1 MNNKD
6 SYNISGDEVKYRPGI
21 IESKWQEKWDATSLY
36 RTEDNVNG
44 KENRYHLT
52 MLPYPSGDL
61 HVGHWFA
68 MTPSDTLA
76 RYFRMQGYNI
86 LFPMG
91 FDAFGLPAENA
102 ALKGDTHPQT
112 WTEQNIKKMRDQLR
126 QMGAMFDWQREIN
139 SSLPDYYKWTQW
151 WFLQLFKNGLAE
163 RKKAPV
169 NWCLDCETVL
179 ANEQVINGTCERCES
194 TVEQRELEQWFFRI
208 TDYAEELLDNDEL
221 DWPEPVKIMQRNWIG
236 KSIGADVSF
245 RLETNNP
252 SDNSEIR
259 VFTTRPDTLY
269 GATFMVLAPEHPL
282 VSRITTKQ
290 QKAEVNNYIEQTKL
304 ATEIERQATDREKT
318 GVFTGAYCV
327 NRLNE
332 EPIPI
337 WISDYVLST
346 YGTGAIMAVPAHDQR
361 DFEFAQKFNL
371 QIKPV
376 VQQLDASELEIEEA
390 YTGSGKL
397 INSESFNGIDNIVA
411 IEQITGYLAEKGWG
425 EKKTQYRLRD
435 WLISR
440 QRYWGSP
447 IPMIYCKACGIVPV
461 PEENLP
467 IELPFDV
474 EFHPTGES
482 PLNLS
487 EEFVNTK
494 CPECNKEARR
504 ETDTMDTF
512 MCSSWYYIR
521 YCDPNNKTNAIDRDI
536 ANKWLPVDQY
546 TGGSEH
552 AVMHLLYARFFYKAA
567 RDMGLVPG
575 DEPFTRYYS
584 QGQILGPDGKRM
596 SKSRGN
602 VVPPDDQVTKWGAD
616 TFRAYLMFL
625 GPWEQGGPYDIDGIV
640 GISRWLN
647 RVWNLVTKKSDESH
661 TENIETTKKL
671 RYLTHSAIS
680 KVTTDLEKKQFNTAI
695 ATLMSLT
702 NELYTTQTNTI
713 VEPAIW
719 DETINTLLLLIA
731 PFCPHIAEEL
741 WQVQGNSYSIH
752 QQSWPEYSEDFTKE
766 EIIEIPMQINGK
778 LREHITIPRNAV
790 ENEVLELAKKLE
802 RWNEIIGSNEI
813 IRVIYVP
820 ERLLNIVIKSKP

>member
-1 MNNKD
+1 MNNND
-6 SYNISGDEVKYRPGI
+6 SHNAPGDEVKYRPGI
-21 IESKWQEKWDATSLY
+21 IESKWQKKWADTSLY
-36 RTEDNVNG
+36 RTEDEVEG

-68 MTPSDTLA
+68 MTPSDALA

-102 ALKGDTHPQT
+102 ALKGDTHPQN

-126 QMGAMFDWQREIN
+126 QMGAMFDWQREVN
-139 SSLPDYYKWTQW
+139 SSLPEYYKWTQW

-208 TDYAEELLDNDEL
+208 TDYAEELLDNGEL

-245 RLETNNP
+245 RMETNNP
-252 SDNSEIR
+252 SDDSEIR

-282 VSRITTKQ
+282 VSKITTQ
-290 QKAEVNNYIEQTKL
+290 EQKNEVANYIEQTKL
-304 ATEIERQATDREKT
+304 ATEIERQSTDREKT

-376 VQQLDASELEIEEA
+376 VQQLDVPELEIEEA

-411 IEQITGYLAEKGWG
+411 IEQITEYLAEKGWG

-474 EFHPTGES
+474 EFRPTGES
-482 PLNLS
+482 PINLS
-487 EEFVNTK
+487 DDFVNTK
-494 CPECNKEARR
+494 CPECNEEARR
-504 ETDTMDTF
+504 
-512 MCSSWYYIR
+512 
-521 YCDPNNKTNAIDRDI
+521 
-536 ANKWLPVDQY
+536 
-546 TGGSEH
+546 
-552 AVMHLLYARFFYKAA
+552 
-567 RDMGLVPG
+567 
-575 DEPFTRYYS
+575 
-584 QGQILGPDGKRM
+584 
-596 SKSRGN
+596 
-602 VVPPDDQVTKWGAD
+602 
-616 TFRAYLMFL
+616 
-625 GPWEQGGPYDIDGIV
+625 
-640 GISRWLN
+640 
-647 RVWNLVTKKSDESH
+647 
-661 TENIETTKKL
+661 
-671 RYLTHSAIS
+671 
-680 KVTTDLEKKQFNTAI
+680 
-695 ATLMSLT
+695 
-702 NELYTTQTNTI
+702 
-713 VEPAIW
+713 
-719 DETINTLLLLIA
+719 
-731 PFCPHIAEEL
+731 
-741 WQVQGNSYSIH
+741 
-752 QQSWPEYSEDFTKE
+752 
-766 EIIEIPMQINGK
+766 
-778 LREHITIPRNAV
+778 
-790 ENEVLELAKKLE
+790 
-802 RWNEIIGSNEI
+802 
-813 IRVIYVP
+813 
-820 ERLLNIVIKSKP
+820 

>member
-1 MNNKD
+1 M
-6 SYNISGDEVKYRPGI
+6 
-21 IESKWQEKWDATSLY
+21 
-36 RTEDNVNG
+36 
-44 KENRYHLT
+44 
-52 MLPYPSGDL
+52 
-61 HVGHWFA
+61 
-68 MTPSDTLA
+68 
-76 RYFRMQGYNI
+76 
-86 LFPMG
+86 
-91 FDAFGLPAENA
+91 
-102 ALKGDTHPQT
+102 
-112 WTEQNIKKMRDQLR
+112 
-126 QMGAMFDWQREIN
+126 
-139 SSLPDYYKWTQW
+139 
-151 WFLQLFKNGLAE
+151 
-163 RKKAPV
+163 
-169 NWCLDCETVL
+169 
-179 ANEQVINGTCERCES
+179 
-194 TVEQRELEQWFFRI
+194 
-208 TDYAEELLDNDEL
+208 
-221 DWPEPVKIMQRNWIG
+221 
-236 KSIGADVSF
+236 
-245 RLETNNP
+245 
-252 SDNSEIR
+252 
-259 VFTTRPDTLY
+259 
-269 GATFMVLAPEHPL
+269 
-282 VSRITTKQ
+282 
-290 QKAEVNNYIEQTKL
+290 
-304 ATEIERQATDREKT
+304 
-318 GVFTGAYCV
+318 
-327 NRLNE
+327 
-332 EPIPI
+332 
-337 WISDYVLST
+337 
-346 YGTGAIMAVPAHDQR
+346 
-361 DFEFAQKFNL
+361 
-371 QIKPV
+371 
-376 VQQLDASELEIEEA
+376 
-390 YTGSGKL
+390 
-397 INSESFNGIDNIVA
+397 
-411 IEQITGYLAEKGWG
+411 
-425 EKKTQYRLRD
+425 
-435 WLISR
+435 
-440 QRYWGSP
+440 
-447 IPMIYCKACGIVPV
+447 

-474 EFHPTGES
+474 EFRPTGES

-521 YCDPNNKTNAIDRDI
+521 YCDPNNETNAIDRDI

-625 GPWEQGGPYDIDGIV
+625 GPWEQGGPYDVDGIV

-671 RYLTHSAIS
+671 RYLTHSAIA
-680 KVTTDLEKKQFNTAI
+680 KVTTDLENKQFNTAI

-713 VEPAIW
+713 AEPAIW

-741 WQVQGNSYSIH
+741 WEVRGNSYSIH

-766 EIIEIPMQINGK
+766 ENIEIPMQINGK